1 MTPTNQPEGPP
12 IDLAIAND
20 TKVATEHDDSVFK
33 VEDHAIAVM
42 PDSLRGLTADERNQ
56 IERRVVRKIDCISD
70 IDRQNL
76 SSAKLQNIM
85 GDLNMTADQ
94 FSTAISILYVGY
106 IPFQIPSNMIMTKIT
121 RPRLYICV
129 AVVLWG
135 IISSCTGAAQSYGGL
150 LGVRIVLGVIEAV
163 FFPGVIYYLSAWYTK
178 QELGKRLAALYIGQQ
193 LGSAFGGL
201 IAAGVLK
208 LNGVHGIQGWRY
220 LFIVE
225 GVATVGIGLISCF
238 FMPEYPHNARLLK
251 PIERDLAVWR
261 IEQESGG
268 GEAHEEVSTLHG
280 FFLALTDIKIWVLVF
295 CVILSQALNSAL
307 NFLPTIVDTL
317 GYDET
322 MTLVLTAP
330 PYRMAIFI
338 QASLPR
344 FYFLSFTT
352 STGARYFAIMLFPSA
367 TSKAPVFPYT
377 SWTCLLTKLLLVGP
391 QIPIYKTLNLHM
403 ARPYPKRAAGV
414 ALLNAIGGTSNVWGS
429 YLWTEGPRF
438 YPGFGMC
445 IGVVVAFIFTI
456 KAYKWYIVNENR
468 KLDGDEVQVRRAMK
482 GDVTQEQVDM
492 GWRYEGYWCARPN
505 LAKGAHLTIFQQLQG
520 Y

>member
-1 MTPTNQPEGPP
+1 MSSTHQPAGSL
-12 IDLAIAND
+12 IDLAIVNH
-20 TKVATEHDDSVFK
+20 TKVTTEHDESVLK
-33 VEDHAIAVM
+33 AEDHAIAVM
-42 PDSLRGLTADERNQ
+42 PDSLRGLTTEERNQ
-56 IERRVVRKIDCISD
+56 IERRVVRKIDCVVLPIIMVLYILNY

-85 GDLNMTADQ
+85 GDLNMNADQ

-121 RPRLYICV
+121 RPGLYICV
-129 AVVLWG
+129 AVVIWG

-261 IEQESGG
+261 IEQESGV

-330 PYRMAIFI
+330 PYLFACFY
-338 QASLPR
+338 
-344 FYFLSFTT
+344 FYFLSWWSDRTGALYWPIILSLTLGVVGFVVSLATT
-352 STGARYFAIMLFPSA
+352 NLGARYFAIMLFPSA
-367 TSKAPVFPYT
+367 TI
-377 SWTCLLTKLLLVGP
+377 GP

-445 IGVVVAFIFTI
+445 IGVVVAFMFTI
-456 KAYKWYIVNENR
+456 TVYKWSILNENK
-468 KLDGDEVQVRRAMK
+468 KLYGDESQVRRAMK
-482 GDVTQEQVDM
+482 GGVTQEQVDM
-492 GWRYEGYWCARPN
+492 GWRYEGY
-505 LAKGAHLTIFQQLQG
+505 
-520 Y
+520 

>member
-1 MTPTNQPEGPP
+1 MSPTHQPAGSP
-12 IDLAIAND
+12 IDLAIVND
-20 TKVATEHDDSVFK
+20 STKMMTEHDDSVLK

-42 PDSLRGLTADERNQ
+42 PHSLRGLTAEERNQ
-56 IERRVVRKIDCISD
+56 IERRVVRKIDCIVLPIIMILYILNY

-85 GDLNMTADQ
+85 GDLNMSADQ

-121 RPRLYICV
+121 RPGLYICV
-129 AVVLWG
+129 AVVIWG

-261 IEQESGG
+261 IEQESGV

-330 PYRMAIFI
+330 PYLFACFY
-338 QASLPR
+338 
-344 FYFLSFTT
+344 FYFLSWWSDRTGALYWPIILSLALGVVGFVVSLATT
-352 STGARYFAIMLFPSA
+352 NTGARYFAIMLFPSA
-367 TSKAPVFPYT
+367 TI
-377 SWTCLLTKLLLVGP
+377 GP

-456 KAYKWYIVNENR
+456 TAYKLYIVNDNK

-482 GDVTQEQVDM
+482 GGVTQEQVDM
-492 GWRYEGYWCARPN
+492 GWRYEGY
-505 LAKGAHLTIFQQLQG
+505 
-520 Y
+520 

>member
-1 MTPTNQPEGPP
+1 MNG
-12 IDLAIAND
+12 DLTL
-20 TKVATEHDDSVFK
+20 TK
-33 VEDHAIAVM
+33 
-42 PDSLRGLTADERNQ
+42 L
-56 IERRVVRKIDCISD
+56 D

-94 FSTAISILYVGY
+94 FSTATSILYVGY

-121 RPRLYICV
+121 RPGLYICV
-129 AVVLWG
+129 AVVIWG

-261 IEQESGG
+261 IEQESGV
-268 GEAHEEVSTLHG
+268 GEAHEEISTLHG

-330 PYRMAIFI
+330 PYLFACFY
-338 QASLPR
+338 
-344 FYFLSFTT
+344 FYFLSWWSDRTGALYWPIILSLALGVVGFVVSLATT
-352 STGARYFAIMLFPSA
+352 NTGARYFAIMLFPSA
-367 TSKAPVFPYT
+367 TI
-377 SWTCLLTKLLLVGP
+377 GP
-391 QIPIYKTLNLHM
+391 QIPIYKTLSLHM

-445 IGVVVAFIFTI
+445 IGVIVAFIFTI
-456 KAYKWYIVNENR
+456 TGYEWYIISENK
-468 KLDGDEVQVRRAMK
+468 KLNGDEVQVRRAMK
-482 GDVTQEQVDM
+482 GGVTQEQVDM
-492 GWRYEGYWCARPN
+492 GWRYEGY
-505 LAKGAHLTIFQQLQG
+505 
-520 Y
+520 